1 MSMSGFLFLIVGASG
16 VGKDTVLAG
25 VRDQLQNFDQFVFAQ
40 RTITRAPGLGGEDC
54 VCVTREQFDDLN
66 ASDAFFATWEAH
78 GLCYGLPQALLAE
91 LRSGKHVFAN
101 VSRSVIGQ
109 LGRVWKNVVVVNIT
123 ASPDTIADRLRQRG
137 RESED
142 DIHRR
147 LQRQPA
153 ALPTDMDVLTVTNDG
168 SIKDAVGQFSDVVF
182 AKIPETLRLRK
193 VAIDTWHDCICYL
206 NEQCSTYDASS
217 YLGPNKLEIFNANG
231 DVRAKLNVV
240 SDSLLVAPDEIGL
253 SLAGFEKLG
262 LEEGAPVILQRTPS
276 PESKTALRTKVAGK
290 TLSRDQVEL
299 IVRDIALDRYNRRE
313 ISAFLCA
320 AAENLNLE
328 ELEALTVARANHSQK
343 MCWPFDSVVDKHSMG
358 GVPGSRITMIV
369 IPIVAAHGMIIPKTS
384 SRAITSA
391 SGTADAMEVVA
402 RVDLTSDEVQDVVSR
417 TGACIAWNGRI
428 NHSSADDV
436 MNSIVRPLGIDSQMW
451 SVASIL
457 SKKIAA
463 GSTHVIVD
471 IPFGSETKTP
481 SLDDAKRLAA
491 LFEDVGQR
499 VGLNIRVKP
508 TDGSM
513 PIGRGIGPALEVRDV
528 YAVLNRLPNAPRGL
542 RDKAL
547 DFAGDI
553 LQWDDKVGRGQGRA
567 VAEKLLDDG
576 SALQA
581 LERIIDAQGRK
592 DDPIGPSTTISEV
605 RAKRSG
611 LVTGVRGKFLSGTAR
626 RAGAPFEK
634 SAGVDLVVG
643 PGDSVSEGDV
653 LMLIHGATQMELS
666 SALQYEADNEAL
678 IIE

>member
-1 MSMSGFLFLIVGASG
+1 MSMTGFLFLIVGASG
-16 VGKDTVLAG
+16 VGKDTILAG
-25 VRDQLQNFDQFVFAQ
+25 AGDQLQNFDQFVVA
-40 RTITRAPGLGGEDC
+40 RRIVTREPELGGEDY
-54 VCVTREQFDDLN
+54 VSVNLAEFNDLSAAN
-66 ASDAFFATWEAH
+66 EFLVSWEAH
-78 GLCYGLPQALLAE
+78 GLHYALPQNLLAE
-91 LRSGKHVFAN
+91 LQSGKHVFAN
-101 VSRSVIGQ
+101 VSRSVIGE
-109 LGRVWKNVVVVNIT
+109 LGRLWKNVVVINIT
-123 ASPDTIADRLRQRG
+123 ASPNTIADRLRQRG

-142 DIHRR
+142 DIQRR

-153 ALPTDMDVLTVTNDG
+153 ALPVDMDVVTVTNNG
-168 SIKDAVGQFSDVVF
+168 SIKDALYQFSDVVF
-182 AKIPETLRLRK
+182 AKIPGSLRLRR
-193 VAIDTWHDCICYL
+193 VAIDTWHDSICYL
-206 NEQCSTYDASS
+206 NDRCVTYDANS
-217 YLGPNKLEIFNANG
+217 YLGPNKLEIFNANA
-231 DVRAKLNVV
+231 DVRAKLNIV
-240 SDSLLVAPDEIGL
+240 SNSQLVAPDEIGL
-253 SLAGFEKLG
+253 SIAGFEKLG
-262 LEEGAPVILQRTPS
+262 LREGAPVILQRTPS
-276 PESKTALRTKVAGK
+276 PESKAALQTKIAGK
-290 TLSRDQVEL
+290 KLSRDQIEMV
-299 IVRDIALDRYNRRE
+299 VRDIALDRYNRRE

-328 ELEALTVARANHSQK
+328 ELEALTIARANNSQK
-343 MCWPFDSVVDKHSMG
+343 MQWPFDCVVDKHSMG

-402 RVDLTSDEVQDVVSR
+402 RVDLTSEEVQDVVSR
-417 TGACIAWNGRI
+417 TGACIAWNGRL
-428 NHSSADDV
+428 NHSSVDDV

-463 GSTHVIVD
+463 GSTHIIVD
-471 IPFGSETKTP
+471 IPYGSDTKTP
-481 SLDDAKRLAA
+481 ALNDAKLLAA
-491 LFEDVGQR
+491 LFEDIGRR
-499 VGLNIRVKP
+499 VGLNMHVKA

-528 YAVLNRLPNAPRGL
+528 YAVLNRLPNAPREL
-542 RDKAL
+542 REKAL

-553 LQWDDKVGRGQGRA
+553 LQWDDKVGRGKGRA

-592 DDPIGPSTTISEV
+592 DIPVSPSTVTSEV

-611 LVTGVRGKFLSGTAR
+611 IVSGIRGKCLSGTAR

-634 SAGVDLVVG
+634 SAGVDLVVAA
-643 PGDSVSEGDV
+643 GDSVSAGDV
-653 LMLIHGATQMELS
+653 LMLIHGATQTDLG
-666 SALQYEADNEAL
+666 SALQYEANNEVF